1 MCERLGL
8 TFSSLVLSS
17 MNRPNQNSHRLRGLY
32 AITKAPNHLQ
42 IAHAALRGGARIIQL
57 RDHQTPL
64 SELLPLAHVLRG
76 LTRDFEALFVICD
89 HLPLARAVEADGLH
103 LEWAPFGIE
112 AARRELG
119 ESVLLSTGVSSLS
132 AALEAQRAGADYL
145 GVGPIYQTKSKP
157 DASAPIGLD
166 GLRAIREAVSLPI
179 AAIGGLN
186 ERNIAGIETPM
197 ACVLGALGSVNDEAQ
212 IENAARD
219 LNGAFTLFGLS
230 GRGNT

>member
-1 MCERLGL
+1 
-8 TFSSLVLSS
+8 
-17 MNRPNQNSHRLRGLY
+17 MNRPNQNSQCLRGLY
-32 AITKAPNHLQ
+32 AITSAPNHLH

-64 SELLPLAHVLRG
+64 SELLPLAHVLRE
-76 LTRDFEALFVICD
+76 LTRDFEALFIVCD
-89 HLPLARAVEADGLH
+89 HLLLARAVEADGLH
-103 LEWAPFGIE
+103 LEWAPIGIE

-119 ESVLLSTGVSSLS
+119 DGVLLSTGVSSIS
-132 AALEAQRAGADYL
+132 AALEAQNAGADYL

-186 ERNIAGIETPM
+186 AGNIAGIEAPM
-197 ACVLGALGSVNDEAQ
+197 ACVLGALANAGDEAE
-212 IENAARD
+212 IEEVVRVLVEKNP
-219 LNGAFTLFGLS
+219 LWS
-230 GRGNT
+230 